1 MKIRHPVAIRSAA
14 FVLSVWLRSWMSMS
28 PVREQ
33 LADAATDPHN
43 RQGRYLYLFWHENV
57 VPATAIYVKTGI
69 EALVSE
75 HRDGELITQVARWM
89 GGGTIRGSS
98 TRGGE
103 RALRAMLEK
112 SDHTRL
118 AITPDGPRG
127 PRRQVPLGP
136 IYLASRASIPIV
148 PMGLCPKN
156 AWRAKSWDKMAI
168 PKPFMPVY
176 VQGGTPIH
184 VPADLPRSDME
195 EYRLM
200 CQRGLDEAQAA
211 AEARSAAGKS

>member
-1 MKIRHPVAIRSAA
+1 
-14 FVLSVWLRSWMSMS
+14 
-28 PVREQ
+28 
-33 LADAATDPHN
+33 
-43 RQGRYLYLFWHENV
+43 
-57 VPATAIYVKTGI
+57 VPATAIYVKTGV

-75 HRDGELITQVARWM
+75 HRDGELITQIARCM
-89 GGGTIRGSS
+89 GGDTIRGSS

-112 SDHTRL
+112 ADHTRM

-127 PRRQVPLGP
+127 PRRQMPLGP
-136 IYLASRASIPIV
+136 IYLASRAAMQIV
-148 PMGLCPKN
+148 PVGICPRS

-176 VQGGTPIH
+176 VQVGAPIH

-195 EYRLM
+195 EYRLI
-200 CQRGLDEAQAA
+200 CERGLSESQAA
-211 AEARSAAGKS
+211 AEARSAAGAQ